1 MRKQGLDGLWSI
13 FIGGSSPTKYRLQPL
28 RPCGPPPRVRTSPHG
43 HFAAQARQNRRAVMF
58 FLLKP
63 KQAFRFE
70 EEEQRNEAAFAA
82 PAEANDMKLVTTKG
96 RHESAELLPT
106 K

>member
-1 MRKQGLDGLWSI
+1 
-13 FIGGSSPTKYRLQPL
+13 
-28 RPCGPPPRVRTSPHG
+28 
-43 HFAAQARQNRRAVMF
+43 MF